1 MDSGVV
7 TPGAMPKAGMPP
19 GAAPKAGTPQ
29 GEVPPGAAPQGG
41 MPKAGMP
48 PGAAPKAGAM
58 GGAMAVGKDILQKLH
73 SPVIYINGGEKDI
86 AYANGVD
93 DFQKIDKVP
102 VAMANL
108 DVGHGGT
115 YSQPNGGE
123 FGKIATTWLKW
134 QLKGDQSAG
143 KTFSGPSCGLCSDAN
158 WKFEKKK
165 M

>member
-7 TPGAMPKAGMPP
+7 TPGAMPKIGMPP
-19 GAAPKAGTPQ
+19 GGAPKVG
-29 GEVPPGAAPQGG
+29 APQ
-41 MPKAGMP
+41 
-48 PGAAPKAGAM
+48 AGAPEGGSPKVPM
-58 GGAMAVGKDILQKLH
+58 GGAMAIGKDILQKLH

-86 AYANGVD
+86 AYANGLD

-115 YSQPNGGE
+115 YNQPNGGE
-123 FGKIATTWLKW
+123 FGKVAVAWLQW
-134 QLKGDQSAG
+134 TLKGDQTAG
-143 KTFSGPSCGLCSDAN
+143 KMFTGPSCGLCKDTN

-165 M
+165 ME